1 MKKQL
6 VIIGNG
12 LATMQLL
19 KELDHQS
26 DYLVTVLSAENVP
39 HYNRIM
45 LSSLLAQETDLQS
58 ITPCDDAW
66 YDERN
71 VRVLLN
77 HRVVNIDA
85 ENHTLSCENGAQI
98 DYDKL
103 IFATGSRAF
112 IPLMPG
118 TEMPD
123 VLDGVMG
130 FRKLID
136 VDFMQEVTSRYQR
149 AVVIGAGLLGIEAAV
164 GLAKQGMDVTLLH
177 RRDVL
182 MNRQIDRNAS
192 DLLIKELEGRGIK
205 IATGHGPVALT
216 GMPVSPTSEEG
227 STSRKVCAV
236 TLDNGDKLEADLVIF
251 ATGIVPCT
259 PLAQA
264 SGLLVKK
271 GICVDAQ
278 LQTSQADIYALGEC
292 CEFEGNTYGLVA
304 PIWNQA
310 SVLAKQLTLKDDD
323 ELPVYQE
330 ESFATKLKVSGIDV
344 HSMGIINSEE
354 TDLECEVLEFNDFER
369 SIYKKILISDHKVV
383 GAVLYGDVAD
393 SQWYFELLQQEQ
405 DIEAFRQD
413 LIFGKAFCDS

>member
-1 MKKQL
+1 MTKKRL

-19 KELDHQS
+19 KELDHQE
-26 DYLVTVLSAENVP
+26 DYQVTVLSAENVP

-66 YDERN
+66 YQERN
-71 VRVLLN
+71 ISVLLN
-77 HRVVNIDA
+77 HRVINVDA
-85 ENHTLSCENGAQI
+85 ENHTLSCENGVHIA
-98 DYDKL
+98 YDRL

-112 IPLMPG
+112 IPPMPG
-118 TEMPD
+118 TQMPD

-136 VDFMQEVTSRYQR
+136 VDFMQEVTSLYKK

-182 MNRQIDRNAS
+182 MNRQIDRKAS
-192 DLLIKELEGRGIK
+192 DLLIKELEGRGIN
-205 IATGHGPVALT
+205 IATGHGPIAL
-216 GMPVSPTSEEG
+216 EG
-227 STSRKVCAV
+227 SASSKVCAV
-236 TLDNGDKLEADLVIF
+236 MLDNGDKLEADLVIF

-264 SGLLVKK
+264 SGLLVQK

-278 LQTSQADIYALGEC
+278 LQTSQTDIYALGEC

-310 SVLAKQLTLKDDD
+310 RVLAKQLLRKVND
-323 ELPVYQE
+323 EQPVYQE

-344 HSMGIINSEE
+344 HSMGIINIEE
-354 TDLECEVLEFNDFER
+354 TDLACEVLEFNDFER

-405 DIEAFRQD
+405 NIDAIRQD